1 MITGL
6 PPLAAPIE
14 QSIRCVCGLRYVVFI
29 GGSDFDRAACE
40 AAKGRA
46 QAMGAQFVDARIV
59 PFIPCYG
66 CGALLDFT
74 AADSCELVM

>member
-6 PPLAAPIE
+6 PPLVAPIE

-29 GGSDFDRAACE
+29 GGCDFDKAARDRAS
-40 AAKGRA
+40 
-46 QAMGAQFVDARIV
+46 QMYAQFVDARIV
-59 PFIPCYG
+59 PFMQCR

-74 AADSCELVM
+74 SMDSCKLVM